1 MTNLTLAKIGTNQ
14 TVSYAA
20 SELARCLKAMD
31 ITLLID
37 QRTYDAYDPTVKNV
51 IWVGKD
57 GSLTPSD
64 SVDEIRIDVVDGAG
78 VITGANNRA
87 VLIAVYRFLRE
98 LGCAWVR
105 PGADGEIIP
114 KKSLVGSALTVSV
127 RETPYYVHR
136 GICVEGSVMN
146 EHIINMIEWLPRMGM
161 NAYFVQNFV
170 PTSFYRRWF
179 RHPYNPF
186 LEDENKTADDFAHMW
201 KACEEEILKR
211 GLYYHAVGHGWTYHP
226 FGIHSTTLDPN
237 DPMLTPEYKKHFA
250 LINGKRELMQAPPPG
265 ARGLGATQ
273 LCYSN
278 PETREIMLN
287 GIVEYC
293 LDHPDVD
300 MVHFWLAD
308 GMNNNCE
315 CDECRKMR
323 PSDYYVMMLNELDDM
338 LTAKGITTKIVFLVY
353 VDLLWAPEK
362 LKIKNPDRFLIMF
375 APISR
380 TYSSALSDYD
390 KSEPIV
396 LQNYERNKLIM
407 PKAVGPNIA
416 HLAEWQKDFRGDGF
430 IFDYHLMW
438 DHFLDPGFTT
448 CAKILHKDMCN
459 LDMLSLNGSVSCQQ
473 QRCAFP
479 TGLPMYAMA
488 KGLWDKNSKFEDIS
502 REYYALAFGEDGP
515 AVEAYLAK
523 ISELFDSTFMRNEKP
538 EGHKDVLERMDA
550 IDATVDAFKASHI
563 DRNREKDAS
572 WNYLWYHA
580 DYCKIYA
587 NVIRAYTSE
596 DEAQIEARSTE
607 FTEFIFRN
615 EPVLHTVHDMPYFN
629 EVFPRWLKRVY
640 SNKPTSEVDF

>member
-1 MTNLTLAKIGTNQ
+1 MTTITLAKIGTNP
-14 TVSYAA
+14 TVSYAVD
-20 SELARCLKAMD
+20 ELARCLKAMD
-31 ITLLID
+31 KSLLID
-37 QRTYDAYDPTVKNV
+37 QRTYDTYNAPIEGV

-64 SVDEIRIDVVDGAG
+64 SDDEIRIDVKDGAG

-87 VLIAVYRFLRE
+87 VLIAAYRFLRE

-105 PGADGEIIP
+105 PGADGEVIP
-114 KKSLVGSALTVSV
+114 EKKLDKAVLTASV
-127 RETPYYVHR
+127 HEMPSYTHR
-136 GICVEGSVMN
+136 GVCVEGSVMN

-170 PTSFYRRWF
+170 PTSFYRRWY

-186 LEDENKTADDFAHMW
+186 LEDENKTDADFAHMW
-201 KACEEEILKR
+201 KSCESEILKR
-211 GLYYHAVGHGWTYHP
+211 GLFYHAVGHGWTYHP
-226 FGIHSTTLDPN
+226 FGIHSTTMDPN

-250 LINGKRELMQAPPPG
+250 MIGGKRELMQAPPPG

-278 PETREIMLN
+278 PETRSIMLN

-293 LDHPDVD
+293 EAHPDVD
-300 MVHFWLAD
+300 IVHFWLAD

-323 PSDYYVMMLNELDDM
+323 PSDYYVMMLNDLDKM
-338 LTAKGITTKIVFLVY
+338 LTEKGIKTKIVFLVY

-362 LKIKNPDRFLIMF
+362 LKVENTDRFLLMF

-380 TYSSALSDYD
+380 TYSYALTDYD
-390 KSEPIV
+390 KSAKVE
-396 LQNYERNKLIM
+396 LQPYERNKLVM
-407 PKAVGPNIA
+407 PKAVAPNLA
-416 HLAEWQKDFRGDGF
+416 HLAKWQNDFSGDSF

-448 CAKILHKDMCN
+448 CAKILHKDMAR
-459 LDMLSLNGSVSCQQ
+459 LDEIGLNGSVSCQQ

-488 KGLWDKNSKFEDIS
+488 KALWDKNSKFEDIS
-502 REYYALAFGEDGP
+502 REYYALAFGEDGE

-538 EGHKDVLERMDA
+538 EGHKNVLERMDA
-550 IDATVDAFKASHI
+550 IDATVDAFKAAHI
-563 DRNREKDAS
+563 DAKRDTSAS

-580 DYCKIYA
+580 DYCKTYVE
-587 NVIRAYTSE
+587 VIRAYTSE
-596 DEAQIEARSTE
+596 DEALIEKKSTE
-607 FTEFIFRN
+607 FTEFIYRN
-615 EPVLHTVHDMPYFN
+615 EPVLHSVHDMAYFN

-640 SNKPTSEVDF
+640 SNKPTDEVDF